1 MRERTS
7 ITNARMGLCF
17 MTIRKTLRIALG
29 FLVLVAG
36 LIMSVPGVPGPGI
49 AVMILGLV
57 ILSDHFQWARR
68 MLDWAK
74 QKAERI
80 RERIRR

>member
-1 MRERTS
+1 MS
-7 ITNARMGLCF
+7 
-17 MTIRKTLRIALG
+17 IRKILRIALG

-36 LIMSVPGVPGPGI
+36 LIMAVPGVPGPGI
-49 AVMILGLV
+49 AVMIVGLV